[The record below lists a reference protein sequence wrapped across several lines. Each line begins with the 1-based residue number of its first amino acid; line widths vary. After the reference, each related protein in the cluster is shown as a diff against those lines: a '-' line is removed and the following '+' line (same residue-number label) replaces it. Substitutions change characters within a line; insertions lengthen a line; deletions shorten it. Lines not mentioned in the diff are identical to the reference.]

1 MEMKRGD
8 IVLCVI
14 AGDYGKPRP
23 AVIVQA
29 NLFNAKHPSIALLPI
44 TSHLIE
50 TPLFRIPIQVTK
62 ANGLNQ
68 LSQVMVDKITAVRR
82 DVRERIGKIS
92 PSLLTKID
100 TALLRFGFDYVAI
113 YNTFAGL

>member
-1 MEMKRGD
+1 MEIKRGD

-23 AVIVQA
+23 ALVIQSD
-29 NLFNAKHPSIALLPI
+29 LFNEAHPSLTLLPI

-50 TPLFRIPIQVTK
+50 TPLFRIPLKGSK

-68 LSQVMVDKITAVRR
+68 PSQVMVDKITSVRR
-82 DVRERIGKIS
+82 DRIRERIGKVS
-92 PSLLTKID
+92 PVMLTKIEES
-100 TALLRFGFDYVAI
+100 LLRFLGFESR
-113 YNTFAGL
+113 